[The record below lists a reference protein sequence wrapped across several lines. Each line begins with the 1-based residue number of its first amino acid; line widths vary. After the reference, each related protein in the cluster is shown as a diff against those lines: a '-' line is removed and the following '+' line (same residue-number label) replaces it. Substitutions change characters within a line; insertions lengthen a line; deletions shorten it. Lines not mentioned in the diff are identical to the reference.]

1 MPCLAFVNSWFTA
14 PPYIRS
20 RCFARGSEVVF
31 YYIYFFFD
39 FKFNTMSNTMSDKNS
54 VNFTRREFLGT
65 VAAAAAFT
73 IVPRSVLG
81 GPGYTAPSDMVNLAG
96 IGVGSQGGGDIQN
109 IATPDVPIK
118 RRPFGGGGMLMQPYA
133 GIQPPRRERRASDN
147 PVQMGDAEK
156 QSFKHANIYALCDV
170 DHDYS
175 GHILAGYPKAKK
187 YTDFREMIDKEK
199 EIDAVLIGTPDHTHA
214 VIAAYAMK
222 AGKHV
227 FVEKP
232 MAKTIYETRFL
243 RDLAK
248 QTGVVTQMGNQGHN
262 IEGTMQ
268 TVEWIQGGVIGDV
281 REVHLWTNRP
291 MWRQG
296 YFDRPAGVDIP
307 SNLNYDVWLGP
318 APDKPY
324 NPEMLHFAWRGLW
337 DYGTGAMGDM
347 GAHTFDAPIWA
358 LNLGMPTK
366 IQATSTPYNKD
377 YLPQSECVTYEFPA
391 RGNMPPVKVTW
402 SDGGIKP
409 ARPAEL
415 EANRQL
421 REVLYIGD
429 KGLIMHGTHGAEPQ
443 LIPERPGFVAPEKTL
458 KRPSNIYVDFIEAI
472 KEGRKAANDFEV
484 SAKLTE
490 IMLLTNIAV
499 AAQRLDLTLEYDA
512 ENMRITNC
520 PEGTIISTMSIV
532 KVGACKGLSSKG

>member
-118 RRPFGGGGMLMQPYA
+118 RRSFGGGGMLMQPYA

-296 YFDRPAGVDIP
+296 YFDRPAGVEI
-307 SNLNYDVWLGP
+307 G
-318 APDKPY
+318 
-324 NPEMLHFAWRGLW
+324 R
-337 DYGTGAMGDM
+337 
-347 GAHTFDAPIWA
+347 AH
-358 LNLGMPTK
+358 
-366 IQATSTPYNKD
+366 
-377 YLPQSECVTYEFPA
+377 V
-391 RGNMPPVKVTW
+391 
-402 SDGGIKP
+402 
-409 ARPAEL
+409 
-415 EANRQL
+415 
-421 REVLYIGD
+421 
-429 KGLIMHGTHGAEPQ
+429 
-443 LIPERPGFVAPEKTL
+443 
-458 KRPSNIYVDFIEAI
+458 
-472 KEGRKAANDFEV
+472 
-484 SAKLTE
+484 
-490 IMLLTNIAV
+490 
-499 AAQRLDLTLEYDA
+499 
-512 ENMRITNC
+512 
-520 PEGTIISTMSIV
+520 
-532 KVGACKGLSSKG
+532 